1 MTFTT
6 KHMEVTMLK
15 KIINRCKM
23 EWELFQL
30 LESVAFLNMP
40 QWKQEAVIKQVKA
53 KYGYNK

>member
-1 MTFTT
+1 
-6 KHMEVTMLK
+6 MLK

-40 QWKQEAVIKQVKA
+40 KWKQEAVIKQVKA

>member
-1 MTFTT
+1 
-6 KHMEVTMLK
+6 MLK

-40 QWKQEAVIKQVKA
+40 QWKQEESIKQVKA

>member
-6 KHMEVTMLK
+6 KHTEVIMLK
-15 KIINRCKM
+15 RIINRCKM

-30 LESVAFLNMP
+30 LESIAFLNMP
-40 QWKQEAVIKQVKA
+40 LWKQEKAIKQVKA